1 MAYLGKG
8 RCEDLFVL
16 ATELNLKFDKSMTI
30 ATLKDLIISSEDY
43 DEELTKNIHST
54 IVEDRKVR
62 EENLRIE
69 EQKEKLRIEEREEK
83 LRFEQLRLDEQKRK
97 DEFELEKL
105 RIQLGADTS
114 KESHTKFLVK
124 EISKFIHR
132 FDLKEDISLYLKL
145 FERQAQRLNID
156 KKNWVSHL
164 LGLLPTEVS
173 HIIARE
179 PDDKANSYEHVKDLL
194 LKRFKLT
201 PVKFRQL
208 FVTHQKAPERTWID
222 FYHELNT
229 YFNGWIDGLKIDTFN
244 KLSDLI
250 ITYQLKQKTP
260 FEFKEYYLDEWANMN
275 SPVQLAEKLEEF
287 EDFKRTLKQK
297 SSSPFVKKQEFRFT
311 EKNRRYEAPGKFE
324 YNRKDKKFP
333 ASTNYNK
340 HYEAP
345 VTKYESVQRYQDSV
359 RKGYYNKN
367 YEKHSN
373 HNASKHAQTNYS
385 KSQKFKEPPKPK
397 ETCTLIVKEG
407 LRTKEIFFGKVKI
420 TALIDS
426 GSTVSLLRENT
437 SRRIM
442 DPTKLSKNKMLL
454 KGIGE
459 AQVTTI
465 GSLEHKFKIDDENY
479 SLTWHV
485 VPTDKLKFEA
495 VIGSDL
501 LEQASICFT
510 KEGVKFNKY
519 ENHAQLM
526 QISAENLQEEL
537 DLRHVENRQIKK
549 ELEKLIQDY
558 KPEKTASTDVTMRI
572 ILKDEEP
579 VCQPPR
585 RLAFT
590 ERQEKDGSSRMC
602 IDYRKLNQKLVKDK
616 FPLPIIEDVLDTLQE
631 AKVYST
637 LDLRNGFFHVDV
649 DEDCRKYTSF
659 IVPDGQFEFNK
670 VPFGLSISPGVFQRY
685 VSSIFRDLTRKG
697 IVISYLDDLV
707 IPAKNEQEGLEK
719 LKIIFEVAK
728 KYGLEIKFKK
738 CQFLKKKIEFL
749 GHIVE
754 SGTIKPSP
762 TKTLAVRKFPEP
774 TTIKQVQSFL
784 GLTGYFRKYIKDYSK
799 IAKPLSHLTRKENL
813 FVFGT
818 QHKEAFEKLKKIMSE
833 GPILHLYKY
842 GRKTELHTDACKQG
856 YGVILLQEAE
866 DGKLHP
872 VYYMSKKTNTAEEN
886 LSEDYAKKELITR
899 IARWALQL
907 EEFDYEIEHRAGSR
921 MKHVDALSRYPV
933 MMVCN
938 DTLTSK
944 LKNAQEEDDNMQTL
958 KSLLEKQESE
968 EFFKRNGILYKYL
981 NGRELIV
988 TPKAMQ
994 AELIK
999 LIHENGH
1006 FSVGKTEEIVKQ
1018 EFFIPNLSNV
1028 VKKVI
1033 VNCVPCILAN
1043 KKTGKKEGF
1052 FYPISKESIPLST
1065 YHVDFIGPLPSTNK
1079 SYQHIF
1085 TVVDAFTKFTW
1096 LYPVKT
1102 VSAES
1107 AFEKLKQQQKTFG
1120 NPIRIISDRGSAF
1133 TSKLFNDYCDEE
1145 NIQHLQIA
1153 TGVSRGNRQVE
1164 RIHRTLIPVL
1174 TKLSL
1179 DDSTKWYKYVDRLQR
1194 ILSSTI
1200 SRSTKWTPFELLV
1213 GIKMRNK
1220 EDILIKDLL
1229 LEEMAKELLEQREFL
1244 GNDAKKNVEI
1254 LQSENRKTYNRR
1266 RKKASLY
1273 KEGNLVAIQRTQFGA
1288 GLKLRPKFLGP
1299 YKVTKVNSKDRYEVE
1314 KVGQH
1319 DGPNSTTTSA
1329 DLMKHFCA

>member
-1 MAYLGKG
+1 MGKY
-8 RCEDLFVL
+8 
-16 ATELNLKFDKSMTI
+16 EL
-30 ATLKDLIISSEDY
+30 
-43 DEELTKNIHST
+43 
-54 IVEDRKVR
+54 
-62 EENLRIE
+62 
-69 EQKEKLRIEEREEK
+69 
-83 LRFEQLRLDEQKRK
+83 
-97 DEFELEKL
+97 
-105 RIQLGADTS
+105 
-114 KESHTKFLVK
+114 
-124 EISKFIHR
+124 
-132 FDLKEDISLYLKL
+132 
-145 FERQAQRLNID
+145 
-156 KKNWVSHL
+156 
-164 LGLLPTEVS
+164 
-173 HIIARE
+173 
-179 PDDKANSYEHVKDLL
+179 
-194 LKRFKLT
+194 
-201 PVKFRQL
+201 
-208 FVTHQKAPERTWID
+208 
-222 FYHELNT
+222 
-229 YFNGWIDGLKIDTFN
+229 
-244 KLSDLI
+244 
-250 ITYQLKQKTP
+250 
-260 FEFKEYYLDEWANMN
+260 
-275 SPVQLAEKLEEF
+275 PVQLAEKLEEF

-297 SSSPFVKKQEFRFT
+297 SSSPFVKKQEYKFT

-345 VTKYESVQRYQDSV
+345 VTKYESVKRYQDSAQ
-359 RKGYYNKN
+359 KGYYNKN

-385 KSQKFKEPPKPK
+385 KSQKFKEPPK

-454 KGIGE
+454 TGIGE

-465 GSLEHKFKIDDENY
+465 GSFEHEFKIDDENY

-501 LEQASICFT
+501 LEQASISFT
-510 KEGVKFNKY
+510 
-519 ENHAQLM
+519 
-526 QISAENLQEEL
+526 
-537 DLRHVENRQIKK
+537 NR
-549 ELEKLIQDY
+549 
-558 KPEKTASTDVTMRI
+558 
-572 ILKDEEP
+572 
-579 VCQPPR
+579 
-585 RLAFT
+585 
-590 ERQEKDGSSRMC
+590 
-602 IDYRKLNQKLVKDK
+602 
-616 FPLPIIEDVLDTLQE
+616 
-631 AKVYST
+631 
-637 LDLRNGFFHVDV
+637 FF
-649 DEDCRKYTSF
+649 YT
-659 IVPDGQFEFNK
+659 
-670 VPFGLSISPGVFQRY
+670 
-685 VSSIFRDLTRKG
+685 T
-697 IVISYLDDLV
+697 
-707 IPAKNEQEGLEK
+707 
-719 LKIIFEVAK
+719 
-728 KYGLEIKFKK
+728 
-738 CQFLKKKIEFL
+738 
-749 GHIVE
+749 
-754 SGTIKPSP
+754 
-762 TKTLAVRKFPEP
+762 
-774 TTIKQVQSFL
+774 
-784 GLTGYFRKYIKDYSK
+784 
-799 IAKPLSHLTRKENL
+799 
-813 FVFGT
+813 
-818 QHKEAFEKLKKIMSE
+818 
-833 GPILHLYKY
+833 
-842 GRKTELHTDACKQG
+842 
-856 YGVILLQEAE
+856 ILLQEAE

-872 VYYMSKKTNTAEEN
+872 VYYMSKKTNTAEEKYDSYELEVLAIIN
-886 LSEDYAKKELITR
+886 ALKKFRVYLLGQHFKIVTDCSAFQKTMQKEELITR

-907 EEFDYEIEHRAGSR
+907 EKFDYEIERRAGSR

-944 LKNAQEEDDNMQTL
+944 LKNAQEEDDNIQTL

-968 EFFKRNGILYKYL
+968 EFFERNGILYKYL
-981 NGRELIV
+981 NGREIIV
-988 TPKAMQ
+988 TPKA
-994 AELIK
+994 I
-999 LIHENGH
+999 
-1006 FSVGKTEEIVKQ
+1006 
-1018 EFFIPNLSNV
+1018 
-1028 VKKVI
+1028 
-1033 VNCVPCILAN
+1033 
-1043 KKTGKKEGF
+1043 
-1052 FYPISKESIPLST
+1052 T

-1107 AFEKLKQQQKTFG
+1107 ALEKLKQQQKTFR
-1120 NPIRIISDRGSAF
+1120 NPIRIVISDRGSVF

-1153 TGVSRGNRQVE
+1153 TGVPRGNGQVE

-1194 ILSSTI
+1194 ILNSTI

-1229 LEEMAKELLEQREFL
+1229 VEEMAKELLEQREFL
-1244 GNDAKKNVEI
+1244 RNVAKKNIET

-1273 KEGNLVAIQRTQFGA
+1273 KEGDLVAIQRTQFGA

-1329 DLMKHFCA
+1329 DLMKHFYA

>member
-1 MAYLGKG
+1 MMHDGAPAYFSAPV
-8 RCEDLFVL
+8 RDW
-16 ATELNLKFDKSMTI
+16 LKFH
-30 ATLKDLIISSEDY
+30 TLVAGL
-43 DEELTKNIHST
+43 
-54 IVEDRKVR
+54 
-62 EENLRIE
+62 
-69 EQKEKLRIEEREEK
+69 EREEK

-105 RIQLGADTS
+105 RIQTQSKLGADTS
-114 KESHTKFLVK
+114 KESDTKFLVK
-124 EISKFIHR
+124 EVSKFIHR

-156 KKNWVSHL
+156 QENWVSHL

-201 PVKFRQL
+201 PEKFRQL
-208 FVTHQKAPERTWID
+208 FVTHQKASERTWID

-250 ITYQLKQKTP
+250 ITDQLKRKTP

-297 SSSPFVKKQEFRFT
+297 SSSPFVKKQDFRFT
-311 EKNRRYEAPGKFE
+311 EKNRRYESPGKFG
-324 YNRKDKKFP
+324 YIRKDKKFP

-345 VTKYESVQRYQDSV
+345 VTKYESVQRYQDSAQ
-359 RKGYYNKN
+359 KGYYNKN

-373 HNASKHAQTNYS
+373 HNSSKHIYAQTNYS
-385 KSQKFKEPPKPK
+385 KSQKLKEPPK

-454 KGIGE
+454 TGIGE

-465 GSLEHKFKIDDENY
+465 GSFEHEFKIDDENY

-501 LEQASICFT
+501 LEQASISFT

-590 ERQEKDGSSRMC
+590 ERQEVNKQIEEWLNEGIIRQSSAEYASPIVMVKKKDGSSRMC

-616 FPLPIIEDVLDTLQE
+616 FPLPSIEDVLDTLQE
-631 AKVYST
+631 VKVYST

-670 VPFGLSISPGVFQRY
+670 VPFGLSTSPGVFQRY

-799 IAKPLSHLTRKENL
+799 IAKPLSDLTRKENL
-813 FVFGT
+813 FVFGI
-818 QHKEAFEKLKKIMSE
+818 QQKEAFEKLKKIMSE

-856 YGVILLQEAE
+856 YGAILLQEAE

-872 VYYMSKKTNTAEEN
+872 VYYMSKKQIQQKKK
-886 LSEDYAKKELITR
+886 DYAKKELITR

-933 MMVCN
+933 MMCPR
-938 DTLTSK
+938 K
-944 LKNAQEEDDNMQTL
+944 LN
-958 KSLLEKQESE
+958 
-968 EFFKRNGILYKYL
+968 
-981 NGRELIV
+981 
-988 TPKAMQ
+988 
-994 AELIK
+994 
-999 LIHENGH
+999 
-1006 FSVGKTEEIVKQ
+1006 
-1018 EFFIPNLSNV
+1018 
-1028 VKKVI
+1028 
-1033 VNCVPCILAN
+1033 
-1043 KKTGKKEGF
+1043 
-1052 FYPISKESIPLST
+1052 
-1065 YHVDFIGPLPSTNK
+1065 
-1079 SYQHIF
+1079 
-1085 TVVDAFTKFTW
+1085 
-1096 LYPVKT
+1096 
-1102 VSAES
+1102 
-1107 AFEKLKQQQKTFG
+1107 QQQKTFG

-1153 TGVSRGNRQVE
+1153 TGVPRGNGQVE

-1194 ILSSTI
+1194 ILNSTI

-1244 GNDAKKNVEI
+1244 RNDAKRTSKPYSLKIE
-1254 LQSENRKTYNRR
+1254 RR
-1266 RKKASLY
+1266 ITEEER
-1273 KEGNLVAIQRTQFGA
+1273 
-1288 GLKLRPKFLGP
+1288 KLRYTK
-1299 YKVTKVNSKDRYEVE
+1299 KVI
-1314 KVGQH
+1314 
-1319 DGPNSTTTSA
+1319 
-1329 DLMKHFCA
+1329 